1 MKSTIE
7 ELVAFITIVDTG
19 SFVAAAEHLKQTP
32 SGMSRS
38 LTRLEAKLGVT
49 LLERTTRKLKLTQ
62 EGQQFL
68 IKARKIL
75 NELNAAEEDLQKSDQ
90 GTAGLI
96 RIDSA
101 TPFVL
106 HVIAPL
112 MHKFR
117 KCYPDIEIEINSND
131 QVIDLL
137 QHKTDVAF
145 RFGELNDSSLHAKLV
160 CKSRL
165 YIVASPEYLAI
176 KGIPTQSEQLE
187 HHDLIGFTRPDYIN
201 NWPIK
206 VGDEYFFAQA
216 HIKASSGETVR
227 QLTVRGHGIA
237 RLSEFEIW
245 KDIQEGRLTALFE
258 DQIEHQYQSIHAV
271 YYQQEHL
278 PKRIRLF
285 IEFLADQLKDGFK
298 TCL

>member
-112 MHKFR
+112 MHEFR

-176 KGIPTQSEQLE
+176 KGTPTQPEQLE

-206 VGDEYFFAQA
+206 IGDEYFFAQA

>member
-112 MHKFR
+112 MHEFR

-176 KGIPTQSEQLE
+176 KGTPTQPEQLE